1 MTNLLF
7 CIRKIPSFT
16 LIYNFLGDI
25 FVKEVMKMKKYD
37 VAIIG
42 AGAGGYVAAIYAARS
57 GLNVAL
63 VEKGKVGGACFNLGC
78 IPSKIMIE
86 HSKLIQKMKLG
97 EQWGIST
104 DNIEIDFPKLMQ
116 RKEDLIQQLL
126 EDIHRY
132 IGNNT
137 ITYYSGKAEVTKDL
151 VVKVNGE
158 EFEAKDIILA
168 TGSKP
173 FVPPFKGLETA
184 TYYTTD
190 TIFNM
195 KELPKQLTI
204 IGGGVIS
211 IEMAFSLAPL
221 GTKVTI
227 LNHSRDILQTE
238 EPDARPIIRKKLH
251 ELGVELVLDF
261 EFEEI
266 RGNEIV
272 TSRGVYTYENLLFAT
287 GRRPNVEI
295 AEALGLEMDGR
306 YIKVN
311 EYYETNMPHVYAI
324 GDIIGGHQLAHAAS
338 AEGIHAIEAILGN
351 KPEPIDLSTIPR
363 CVYSTPEIA
372 TFGALENEVSADEVI
387 VTKLPFKTNPKAL
400 MEGNADGFIKFIS
413 SKKDNSILG
422 ACVVGDGATEIL
434 NSMLAV
440 KVAGGTAEDLAKI
453 IFPHPTKSELIGDA
467 ARTVFWKG
475 IHI

>member
-1 MTNLLF
+1 
-7 CIRKIPSFT
+7 
-16 LIYNFLGDI
+16 
-25 FVKEVMKMKKYD
+25 MKMKKYD

-104 DNIEIDFPKLMQ
+104 NNIEIDFPKLMQ

-238 EPDARPIIRKKLH
+238 EP
-251 ELGVELVLDF
+251 
-261 EFEEI
+261 
-266 RGNEIV
+266 
-272 TSRGVYTYENLLFAT
+272 
-287 GRRPNVEI
+287 
-295 AEALGLEMDGR
+295 
-306 YIKVN
+306 
-311 EYYETNMPHVYAI
+311 
-324 GDIIGGHQLAHAAS
+324 
-338 AEGIHAIEAILGN
+338 
-351 KPEPIDLSTIPR
+351 
-363 CVYSTPEIA
+363 
-372 TFGALENEVSADEVI
+372 
-387 VTKLPFKTNPKAL
+387 
-400 MEGNADGFIKFIS
+400 
-413 SKKDNSILG
+413 
-422 ACVVGDGATEIL
+422 
-434 NSMLAV
+434 
-440 KVAGGTAEDLAKI
+440 
-453 IFPHPTKSELIGDA
+453 
-467 ARTVFWKG
+467 
-475 IHI
+475 

>member
-1 MTNLLF
+1 
-7 CIRKIPSFT
+7 
-16 LIYNFLGDI
+16 
-25 FVKEVMKMKKYD
+25 MKKFD

-86 HSKLIQKMKLG
+86 HARIIQKMKLG
-97 EQWGIST
+97 KQWGITSGPV
-104 DNIEIDFPKLMQ
+104 DIDFPKLMQ
-116 RKEDLIQQLL
+116 RKDAIIQQLL
-126 EDIHRY
+126 EDIHRF

-137 ITYYSGKAEVTKDL
+137 ITLYEGKGEVSKDL
-151 VVKVNGE
+151 TVSVNGE
-158 EFEAKDIILA
+158 VFEAENIILA

-173 FVPPFKGLETA
+173 FVPPFKGLESA
-184 TYYTTD
+184 DYYTTD
-190 TIFNM
+190 TIFQM
-195 KELPKQLTI
+195 KELPRQLTI

-211 IEMAFSLAPL
+211 VEMAFSLAPL

-238 EPDARPIIRKKLH
+238 EPEARPIIREKLH

-266 RGNEIV
+266 RGKEKEIV
-272 TSRGVYTYENLLFAT
+272 TSKGVYPYENLFFAT

-295 AEALGLEMDGR
+295 AEALGLEMNGR
-306 YIKVN
+306 FVKVN
-311 EYYETNMPHVYAI
+311 EHYETSIPHIYAI
-324 GDIIGGHQLAHAAS
+324 GDIIGGYQLAHAAS
-338 AEGIHAIEAILGN
+338 AEGIHVVEAILGN
-351 KPEPIDLSTIPR
+351 QPKPIDPSAIPR

-372 TFGALENEVSADEVI
+372 TFGVMENEVNPDEVI
-387 VTKLPFKTNPKAL
+387 VTKLPFLTNPKAL
-400 MEGNADGFIKFIS
+400 MEGHSEGFIKFIS
-413 SKKDNSILG
+413 SKKDNRILG
-422 ACVVGDGATEIL
+422 ACVVGEGATEML

-453 IFPHPTKSELIGDA
+453 IFPHPTKSEHVGDA
-467 ARTVFWKG
+467 ARAVFWKG
-475 IHI
+475 IHM

>member
-1 MTNLLF
+1 ML
-7 CIRKIPSFT
+7 
-16 LIYNFLGDI
+16 NFLAY
-25 FVKEVMKMKKYD
+25 KNEEVGEMKKFD
-37 VAIIG
+37 LAIIG

-78 IPSKIMIE
+78 IPSKIMLE
-86 HSKLIQKMKLG
+86 HSKLIQKMKTG
-97 EQWGIST
+97 KQWGIDYSEMT
-104 DNIEIDFPKLMQ
+104 IDFPALMR
-116 RKEDLIQQLL
+116 RKDTIIQHLL
-126 EDIHRY
+126 EDIHRF

-137 ITYYSGKAEVTKDL
+137 ITYYTGKAKVTKDY
-151 VVKVNGE
+151 KVIVGE
-158 EFEAKDIILA
+158 EEFLAEHIILA

-173 FVPPFKGLETA
+173 FVPPFKGLETG

-190 TIFNM
+190 TIFNIQ
-195 KELPKQLTI
+195 ELPKQLTI
-204 IGGGVIS
+204 IGGGVIA

-227 LNHSRDILQTE
+227 LNHSKDILQTE
-238 EPDARPIIRKKLH
+238 EPDARPIIREKLH

-261 EFEEI
+261 EFQEI
-266 RGNEIV
+266 RGNEII

-295 AEALGLEMDGR
+295 AEDLALEMDGK

-311 EYYETNMPHVYAI
+311 EYYETSIPKIYAI
-324 GDIIGGHQLAHAAS
+324 GDIIGGYQLAHAAS
-338 AEGIHAIEAILGN
+338 AEGKLAVEAILGN
-351 KPEPIDLSTIPR
+351 MPEPIDPSAIPR
-363 CVYSTPEIA
+363 CVYCSPEIA
-372 TFGALENEVSADEVI
+372 TFGVLEDEVNPDEVI
-387 VTKLPFKTNPKAL
+387 VTKLPFQTNPKAL

-413 SKKDNSILG
+413 SKRDDQILG

-440 KVAGGTAEDLAKI
+440 KVAGGTSRDLAKI
-453 IFPHPTKSELIGDA
+453 IFPHPTKSEHIGDA

>member
-1 MTNLLF
+1 
-7 CIRKIPSFT
+7 
-16 LIYNFLGDI
+16 
-25 FVKEVMKMKKYD
+25 MKKYD

-63 VEKGKVGGACFNLGC
+63 VERGKVGGACFNLGC
-78 IPSKIMIE
+78 IPSKIMLE
-86 HSKLIQKMKLG
+86 HSKLVQKMNQGKT
-97 EQWGIST
+97 WGIHHS
-104 DNIEIDFPKLMQ
+104 NLEIDFPKLMQ
-116 RKEDLIQQLL
+116 RKDLIIEQLL
-126 EDIHRY
+126 EDIHRF

-137 ITYYSGKAEVTKDL
+137 ITYYEGTAEVSKDL
-151 VVKVNGE
+151 VVKVNDE

-173 FVPPFKGLETA
+173 FVPPFKGIETA

-190 TIFNM
+190 NIFNIQ
-195 KELPKQLTI
+195 ELPKQLTI
-204 IGGGVIS
+204 IGGGVIA

-238 EPDARPIIRKKLH
+238 EPDARPIIRQKLH

-261 EFEEI
+261 EFIEI
-266 RGNEIV
+266 QGNKII

-295 AEALGLEMDGR
+295 AESLGLEMDGR

-311 EYYETNMPHVYAI
+311 EYCETSVPHVYAI
-324 GDIIGGHQLAHAAS
+324 GDIIGGMQLAHAAS
-338 AEGIHAIEAILGN
+338 AEGILAIEKILGN
-351 KPEPIDLSTIPR
+351 TPEPIDPLTIPR
-363 CVYSTPEIA
+363 CVYSSPEIA
-372 TFGALENEVSADEVI
+372 TFGVLEDEVNADDVI
-387 VTKLPFKTNPKAL
+387 VTKLPFETNPKAL
-400 MEGNADGFIKFIS
+400 MEGNSSGFIKFIS

-434 NSMLAV
+434 NSMLAT
-440 KVAGGTAEDLAKI
+440 KVAGGTAEDLGKI
-453 IFPHPTKSELIGDA
+453 IFPHPTKSEHIGDA
-467 ARTVFWKG
+467 AKAVFWKG